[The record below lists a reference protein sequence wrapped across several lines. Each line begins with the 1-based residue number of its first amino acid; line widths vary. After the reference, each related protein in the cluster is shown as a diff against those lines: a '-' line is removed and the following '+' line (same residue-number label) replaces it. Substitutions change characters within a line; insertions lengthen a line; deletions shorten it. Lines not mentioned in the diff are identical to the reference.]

1 MFALSDV
8 DLSLVFKELD
18 VGVSDFELFA
28 GFKDQTKE
36 LLLNDG
42 LGQLTVVLGL
52 PVPRVRI
59 PN

>member
-1 MFALSDV
+1 LFALSDV
-8 DLSLVFKELD
+8 DFSLVFKELD

-28 GFKDQTKE
+28 RFEDQTQE

-52 PVPRVRI
+52 PVP
-59 PN
+59 